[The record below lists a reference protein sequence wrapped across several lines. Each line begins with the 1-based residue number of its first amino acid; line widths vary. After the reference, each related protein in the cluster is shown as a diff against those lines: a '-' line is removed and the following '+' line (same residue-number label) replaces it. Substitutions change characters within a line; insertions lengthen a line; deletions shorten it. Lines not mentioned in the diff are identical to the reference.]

1 MEGQNLSILIA
12 FGAGILS
19 VASPCM
25 LPLVPIYLAHLVG
38 ASTGN
43 YEGVPDDRRT
53 PMLHAISFVLGFTV
67 IFVALGVSAGLLG
80 VVAAQYKPVL
90 EKIAGAMLIILG
102 LHVARILVIPFLEV
116 ERRVHV
122 TPERTGYARSFMIGS
137 AFAVGWV
144 PCVGPILGAILA
156 MAAVNAT
163 AAEGGLLL
171 TAYSLGL
178 GLPFIAAGLAVGP
191 ATAFFRK
198 MYRFMPA
205 ISVASGVLLVSVG
218 VLIFTN
224 RLVLLNQYF
233 DFFGLS
239 AI

>member
-1 MEGQNLSILIA
+1 METENLNVLIA
-12 FGAGILS
+12 FGAGVLS

-38 ASTGN
+38 VTAVSGAEAPTRRA
-43 YEGVPDDRRT
+43 VPV
-53 PMLHAISFVLGFTV
+53 LHALSFVLGFGT
-67 IFVALGVSAGLLG
+67 IFVFLGVSFGLLG
-80 VVAAQYKPVL
+80 FFVQGYKPIM
-90 EKIAGAMLIILG
+90 EKVAGAMLILLG

-116 ERRVHV
+116 ERRVQV
-122 TPERTGYARSFMIGS
+122 GSQRSGYARSFTIGS

-156 MAAVNAT
+156 LAATSAT
-163 AAEGGLLL
+163 AVQGGVLL

-178 GLPFIAAGLAVGP
+178 GLPFLAAGIALGP
-191 ATAFFRK
+191 TTAAFR
-198 MYRFMPA
+198 RFRPYMPA
-205 ISVASGVLLVSVG
+205 VSVASGTLLIAVG

-224 RLVLLNQYF
+224 NLVLLNKYF